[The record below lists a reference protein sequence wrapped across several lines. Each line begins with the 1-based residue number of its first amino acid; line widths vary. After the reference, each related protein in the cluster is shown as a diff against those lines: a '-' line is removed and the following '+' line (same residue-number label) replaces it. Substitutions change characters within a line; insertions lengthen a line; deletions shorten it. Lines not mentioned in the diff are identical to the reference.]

1 MSDSA
6 AVLFVNDTFYEAFR
20 ARDFDTMDQLW
31 ARRGPI
37 ACIHPGWRALTGRED
52 VMQSWEGILGGEHTP
67 DVACRG
73 AEVFVEGDSAFV
85 VCYEVIGT
93 TVLAATNV
101 FRREDGTWRLAHHQ
115 AGPCDLAPDAFGD
128 EPEETPMQ

>member
-1 MSDSA
+1 MSESA
-6 AVLFVNDTFYEAFR
+6 AVLFVNQAFYDAFR
-20 ARDFDTMDQLW
+20 GRDLDTMEQLW

-52 VMQSWEGILGGEHTP
+52 VMQSWENILGGEHAP

-73 AEVFVEGDSAFV
+73 AEAFVQGDGAFV

-93 TVLAATNV
+93 TVLVATNV
-101 FRREDGTWRLAHHQ
+101 FRREDGSWRLVHHQ
-115 AGPCDLAPDAFGD
+115 AGPCDLAPEAFGE
-128 EPEETPMQ
+128 EPEDSPMQ